1 MKIRIA
7 ESQDYIKI
15 IDFYYQLTDEMEHA
29 QFKPGWEKDVYPTQE
44 FLMVS
49 IKNQELFVCEK
60 GEELISCMIVN
71 HEYNDG
77 YRNIKWSID
86 VEDSRLWVIHAL
98 GVRLSHTGRGIAKM
112 MVQKVINLAK
122 EAKMQA
128 IRLDVLEGNLPAE
141 SVYVKAG
148 FSYVDTIR
156 MYYEDTGWTNF
167 KVYEY
172 LISQNQ

>member
-1 MKIRIA
+1 
-7 ESQDYIKI
+7 
-15 IDFYYQLTDEMEHA
+15 
-29 QFKPGWEKDVYPTQE
+29 
-44 FLMVS
+44 
-49 IKNQELFVCEK
+49 
-60 GEELISCMIVN
+60 
-71 HEYNDG
+71 
-77 YRNIKWSID
+77 
-86 VEDSRLWVIHAL
+86 
-98 GVRLSHTGRGIAKM
+98 M